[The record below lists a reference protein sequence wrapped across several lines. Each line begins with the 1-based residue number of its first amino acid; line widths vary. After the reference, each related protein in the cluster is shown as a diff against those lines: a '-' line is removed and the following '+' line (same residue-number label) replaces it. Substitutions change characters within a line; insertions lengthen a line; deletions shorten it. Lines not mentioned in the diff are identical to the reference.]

1 MLRSTLTN
9 KLHYTIYI
17 LVQECGIGKMCE
29 NWSYGN
35 PLERRARASSPG
47 GAN

>member
-17 LVQECGIGKMCE
+17 LVEECGIGKMFPE
-29 NWSYGN
+29 
-35 PLERRARASSPG
+35 EH
-47 GAN
+47 